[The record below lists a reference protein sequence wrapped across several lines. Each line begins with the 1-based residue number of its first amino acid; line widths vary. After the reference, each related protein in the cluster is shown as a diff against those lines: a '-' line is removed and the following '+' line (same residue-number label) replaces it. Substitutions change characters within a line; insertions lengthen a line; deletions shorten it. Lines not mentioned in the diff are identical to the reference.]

1 MVKNIADQFGYPPRY
16 INAYLYT
23 KLSEYDLNLPQNTA
37 YGLTPFFAR
46 TPLDISAI
54 YNDLEVL
61 DDETLP
67 LVFTY
72 DRMLRFR
79 PNSFYVHKR
88 EQLLYIAY
96 GSVND
101 VLGASQV
108 IQGVLDREDAAAQDL
123 NKWMHENQNLKI
135 GTDQNS
141 KDIFL
146 GVPNIFF
153 RNIKVYQADESRD
166 VVEQEMAIGGRS
178 ARPIYANKFIVEYDY
193 HVKDNAEF
201 LESNA
206 HSIKTTERIDST
218 NA

>member
-1 MVKNIADQFGYPPRY
+1 MVKIADQFGYPPTY
-16 INAYLYT
+16 INAYLNA
-23 KLSEYDLNLPQNTA
+23 KLSEYEDLSLPKNTT

-46 TPLDISAI
+46 TPIDIGAI
-54 YNDLEVL
+54 YKELEISN
-61 DDETLP
+61 DETLP
-67 LVFTY
+67 LIFTY

-96 GSVND
+96 GSVTD

-123 NKWMHENQNLKI
+123 NKWMYENQNLKI
-135 GTDQNS
+135 GKEGRADLL
-141 KDIFL
+141 L
-146 GVPNIFF
+146 GVPKIFF

-166 VVEQEMAIGGRS
+166 VVEQEMAVGGRS
-178 ARPIYANKFIVEYDY
+178 TRPIYANKFIVEYDY
-193 HVKDNAEF
+193 HVKDNVEF

-206 HSIKTTERIDST
+206 HSIKATEHIDST

>member
-46 TPLDISAI
+46 TPLDISSI

-61 DDETLP
+61 DGAKLP

-96 GSVND
+96 GSVDD
-101 VLGASQV
+101 VINASQV
-108 IQGVLDREDAAAQDL
+108 IQGILDREDAAAQDL
-123 NKWMHENQNLKI
+123 NRWMYENQNLEIAK
-135 GTDQNS
+135 
-141 KDIFL
+141 KK
-146 GVPNIFF
+146 GVPEVLGIPKIFF

-166 VVEQEMAIGGRS
+166 VVEQEMAVGGRS

-206 HSIKTTERIDST
+206 HSIKATEHIDST

>member
-1 MVKNIADQFGYPPRY
+1 MVKVADQFGYPPKY
-16 INAYLYT
+16 INAYLNA
-23 KLSEYDLNLPQNTA
+23 KLSEYEDLNLPKNTT

-46 TPLDISAI
+46 TPLDVSAI

-61 DDETLP
+61 NDATLP
-67 LVFTY
+67 LIFTY

-96 GSVND
+96 GSVDD
-101 VLGASQV
+101 VINASQV

-123 NKWMHENQNLKI
+123 NKWIYENQEII
-135 GTDQNS
+135 G
-141 KDIFL
+141 I
-146 GVPNIFF
+146 PNIFF

-166 VVEQEMAIGGRS
+166 VVEQEVALGGRS

-201 LESNA
+201 LESSA

>member
-1 MVKNIADQFGYPPRY
+1 MVKVADQFGYPPKY

-23 KLSEYDLNLPQNTA
+23 KLSEYEDLNLPKNTT

-46 TPLDISAI
+46 TPLDVSAI

-61 DDETLP
+61 DDATLP
-67 LVFTY
+67 LIFTY

-96 GSVND
+96 GSVTD

-123 NKWMHENQNLKI
+123 NKWMYENQNLKI
-135 GTDQNS
+135 G
-141 KDIFL
+141 KDGEEDLLL
-146 GVPNIFF
+146 GVPKIFF

-166 VVEQEMAIGGRS
+166 VIEQEVALGGRS